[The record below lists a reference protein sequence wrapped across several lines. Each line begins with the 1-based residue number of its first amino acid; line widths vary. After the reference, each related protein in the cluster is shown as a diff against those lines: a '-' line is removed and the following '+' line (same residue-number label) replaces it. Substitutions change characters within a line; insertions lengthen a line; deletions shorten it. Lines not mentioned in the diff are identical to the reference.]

1 MSEDSRLA
9 LLGGSPVFA
18 GDWPLWPRIEDPAA
32 AQEAVLSVLSS
43 PHWTVRSS
51 PGRELATTRAERLWA
66 ERCGVRHALLV
77 TSGSSAVE
85 LALRALGIGA
95 GQEVV
100 VPALGWYATA
110 AAVCRLGATPVF
122 ADVDMETSCLAPAAV
137 AAVLTERTA
146 AVVAVHLHCAVTD
159 LAALL
164 EVVRPRGIPLVEDAA
179 QAHGAAYAGR
189 PVGGHGA
196 IGCFSFNQEKTLA
209 VGEGGAVVTDSEV
222 LFRRMHALRTDGYLP
237 PAEGAWEIPNA
248 EVQGGNLCLSEL
260 QAALLLPQIAA
271 FDRQHQ
277 LRIRHAGDLEAA
289 VAGIPGIRP
298 LTTSPATTLRPYYEF
313 GVVLDPDRPGDWPL
327 SLIGRALSAELGAE
341 IHPTDLP
348 VTASP
353 LFDPRLR
360 SADATPPNAVALQE
374 RLLVFHHRLLLSPD
388 IVWAFPAALRK
399 VLAAAERLGASEMP
413 GQAV

>member
-1 MSEDSRLA
+1 
-9 LLGGSPVFA
+9 
-18 GDWPLWPRIEDPAA
+18 
-32 AQEAVLSVLSS
+32 
-43 PHWTVRSS
+43 
-51 PGRELATTRAERLWA
+51 
-66 ERCGVRHALLV
+66 
-77 TSGSSAVE
+77 
-85 LALRALGIGA
+85 
-95 GQEVV
+95 
-100 VPALGWYATA
+100 
-110 AAVCRLGATPVF
+110 
-122 ADVDMETSCLAPAAV
+122 METSCLAPAAV
-137 AAVLTERTA
+137 AAILTERTA
-146 AVVAVHLHCAVTD
+146 AVVAVHLHCAVAD
-159 LAALL
+159 LAALRD
-164 EVVRPRGIPLVEDAA
+164 VVRPRGIPLVEDAA

-237 PAEGAWEIPNA
+237 PEEGAWEIPNA
-248 EVQGGNLCLSEL
+248 EVQGGNLCMSEL

-289 VAGIPGIRP
+289 VAEIPGIRP
-298 LTTSPATTLRPYYEF
+298 LTTPPATTLRPYYEF

-360 SADATPPNAVALQE
+360 SAGATPPNAVALQE

-399 VLAAAERLGASEMP
+399 ALAAAERLGASEVLA
-413 GQAV
+413 QAV